1 MPNAIPK
8 KPIQTGPKSGYS
20 AEILCRQ
27 LHALYDLLDKRREEI
42 LADPAYNPDNDELIQ
57 EMDRIVR
64 RIALIREC
72 FEEFCPS

>member
-1 MPNAIPK
+1 MPTGSAPARSK
-8 KPIQTGPKSGYS
+8 KKSDYS
-20 AEILCRQ
+20 AETLCRQ
-27 LHALYDLLDKRREEI
+27 LHALFDLLDRRRNEI
-42 LADPAYNPDNDELIQ
+42 LADPAYNPDNDELVL

>member
-1 MPNAIPK
+1 MSNIQAHKASASSK
-8 KPIQTGPKSGYS
+8 KPGYS
-20 AEILCRQ
+20 AENLCRQ
-27 LHALYDLLDKRREEI
+27 LHALYEILDKRREEI
-42 LADPAYNPDNDELIQ
+42 LADPDYNPDNDDLIK

>member
-1 MPNAIPK
+1 MPNVVNH
-8 KPIQTGPKSGYS
+8 KPSAGSKKSGYS
-20 AEILCRQ
+20 PEILCSQ
-27 LHALYDLLDKRREEI
+27 LHALYALLDKRREEI
-42 LADPAYNPDNDELIQ
+42 LADPDYNPDNDELIK

>member
-1 MPNAIPK
+1 MPKGSTTARPMK
-8 KPIQTGPKSGYS
+8 KSGYS
-20 AEILCRQ
+20 AETLCRQ
-27 LHALYDLLDKRREEI
+27 LHVLYDRLDKRRDEI
-42 LADPAYNPDNDELIQ
+42 LADPAYHPDNDELVQ

>member
-1 MPNAIPK
+1 MPKGSATAPSK
-8 KPIQTGPKSGYS
+8 KKSGYS
-20 AEILCRQ
+20 AETLCRQ
-27 LHALYDLLDKRREEI
+27 LHALYDILDKRRDEI
-42 LADPAYNPDNDELIQ
+42 LADPAYNPDNDELVR

>member
-1 MPNAIPK
+1 MPKGSTPVRSNNN
-8 KPIQTGPKSGYS
+8 SGYS
-20 AEILCRQ
+20 AETLCRQ
-27 LHALYDLLDKRREEI
+27 LHALYDLLDKRRDDI
-42 LADPAYNPDNDELIQ
+42 LADPAYNPDNDELVQ

>member
-1 MPNAIPK
+1 MPTGSATARSK
-8 KPIQTGPKSGYS
+8 KKSGYS
-20 AEILCRQ
+20 AETLCRQ
-27 LHALYDLLDKRREEI
+27 LHALYDLLDKRRDEI
-42 LADPAYNPDNDELIQ
+42 LADPAYNPDNDELVL

>member
-1 MPNAIPK
+1 MPKGSASNRSK
-8 KPIQTGPKSGYS
+8 KKTGYS
-20 AEILCRQ
+20 SDALCRE
-27 LHALYDLLDKRREEI
+27 LHALYDLLDKRRDEI
-42 LADPAYNPDNDELIQ
+42 LADPAYNPDNDELVQ

>member
-1 MPNAIPK
+1 MSKLSTLARPK
-8 KPIQTGPKSGYS
+8 AKSGYS

-27 LHALYDLLDKRREEI
+27 LHALYDRLDKRREEI
-42 LADPAYNPDNDELIQ
+42 LADPAYNPDNDELVE